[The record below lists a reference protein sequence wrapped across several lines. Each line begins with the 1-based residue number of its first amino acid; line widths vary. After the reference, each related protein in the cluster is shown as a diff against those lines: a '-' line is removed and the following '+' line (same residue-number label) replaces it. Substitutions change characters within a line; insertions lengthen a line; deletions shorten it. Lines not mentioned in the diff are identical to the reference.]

1 MRFDFDIGVVVNGW
15 DMVCF
20 LVGDIEWN
28 LVDCGCD
35 GHSDAV
41 EVGC

>member
-1 MRFDFDIGVVVNGW
+1 MRFDFDIGVVVNEW

-20 LVGDIEWN
+20 PVGDIEWN
-28 LVDCGCD
+28 LVDRGCD
-35 GHSDAV
+35 GQSDAV